1 MDIQQALEDWDNGLP
16 VQTISMGG
24 MGDSYEAAIH
34 TCVFDM
40 IRGLK
45 DKELPSTDDQEL
57 LQDTLRACVDHSAD
71 YGYSG
76 AQVGAATQVAYKAL
90 SMGWP
95 DMIASIPEDRLI
107 EVTNPNPLN
116 S

>member
-1 MDIQQALEDWDNGLP
+1 MEIKDALADWDKGVP

-24 MGDSYEAAIH
+24 MGDGYEAAIH

-40 IRGLK
+40 IRGLEG
-45 DKELPSTDDQEL
+45 KELPSTDDQEL
-57 LQDTLRACVDHSAD
+57 LRTTLTDCIDHSAD

-90 SMGWP
+90 TEGWA
-95 DMIASIPEDRLI
+95 DMIKSIPEDRLI
-107 EVTNPNPLN
+107 EVTNPDPIG
-116 S
+116 